1 MNYFE
6 ELTNTRHKKSES
18 MATDL
23 SSMILQ
29 IRKQNIKESLFDID
43 SIGHRQQYIANIDD
57 VMYYDDSKAESVNA
71 TWFTFENIIDPVVW
85 IAGGKANH
93 TDFSDLL
100 PMVKKNVKALICL
113 GKDNNKLIETF
124 SDSVAEIFEAH
135 SMDEAVN
142 MANII
147 AQEGDIVLF
156 SPACKSDKARENY
169 IERGNQFTESV
180 NKLENEH
187 HQ

>member
-1 MNYFE
+1 MKYFE
-6 ELTNTRHKKSES
+6 ELTNTRRQKPES
-18 MATDL
+18 MAAGI

-43 SIGHRQQYIANIDD
+43 SIGHRQQFIGSIDN

-85 IAGGKANH
+85 IAGGKANS

-100 PMVKKNVKALICL
+100 PMAKKNVKTLICI
-113 GKDNNKLIETF
+113 GKDNNKLIDSF
-124 SDSVAEIFEAH
+124 SDSVSEIFEAH
-135 SMDEAVN
+135 SIDEAVN
-142 MANII
+142 MANLI

-156 SPACKSDKARENY
+156 SPACKSDKARETYN
-169 IERGNQFTESV
+169 ERGNQFIESV
-180 NKLENEH
+180 NKL
-187 HQ
+187 QK